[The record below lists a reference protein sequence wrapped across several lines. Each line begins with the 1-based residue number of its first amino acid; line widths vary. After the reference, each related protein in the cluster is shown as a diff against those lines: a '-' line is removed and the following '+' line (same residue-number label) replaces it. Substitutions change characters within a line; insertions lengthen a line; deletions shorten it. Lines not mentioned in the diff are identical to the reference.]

1 MVHAKKRFGQNFLID
16 EDISERIVESAC
28 LTAED
33 TVLEIGPGT
42 GTLTKLLAARAGR
55 VLAVEIDE
63 SLGKTLEETLGGMEH
78 VSVLYQ
84 DILKCDLDALRADYN
99 DGRAFKVVANLPY
112 YISTPVIM
120 KLLQDTVPPLSCT
133 VMVQKEMGE
142 RMCASPGGK
151 EYGALSVAVQY
162 YAKPELICEVPPHAF
177 RPQPKVTS
185 AVIRLVPLET
195 SPVSVKDRDFFFRVT
210 EGAFAHRRKT
220 LVNSLSAD
228 ASLGLS
234 KERIAEALRA
244 LAADGLLPRGG
255 KEAPPENIRAE
266 RLSIEAFAAL
276 ADRLGE

>member
-16 EDISERIVESAC
+16 EDITEQIADSAC
-28 LTAED
+28 LTRED

-42 GTLTKLLAARAGR
+42 GALTKRLADRAGR

-63 SLGKTLEETLGGMEH
+63 SLGKTLDETLGAMEH

-162 YAKPELICEVPPHAF
+162 YARPELICEVPPSAF

-185 AVIRLVPLET
+185 AVIRLVPLE
-195 SPVSVKDRDFFFRVT
+195 SAPVSVKDRDFFFRVT

-244 LAADGLLPRGG
+244 LAGDGLLSQGG